1 MLKSRALPD
10 DFDTTQV
17 LRTPFDH
24 KSTSETPV
32 ASPRAQFRVLKKKPM
47 LTIFQGLLTNPNRP
61 NDEEYAMSPMS
72 APSAGGGYF
81 PPTPAA
87 ERPQDTYP
95 MAPNRPA
102 IPTSL
107 SDIHR
112 AGRGA
117 YPFPR
122 SSSFSDAYP
131 GFPHSYSRFSSP
143 STESLGHGLPYGRR
157 PMDYGIP
164 RPANAMVP
172 GYDPNRPIEGSVS
185 PTEQQEAPIPYGID
199 QHGTF
204 VENQAMKEEN

>member
-1 MLKSRALPD
+1 
-10 DFDTTQV
+10 
-17 LRTPFDH
+17 
-24 KSTSETPV
+24 
-32 ASPRAQFRVLKKKPM
+32 
-47 LTIFQGLLTNPNRP
+47 
-61 NDEEYAMSPMS
+61 MSPMS

-131 GFPHSYSRFSSP
+131 GLPHSYSRFSSP

-185 PTEQQEAPIPYGID
+185 PAEQQEAPIPYGID